1 MENEYIEITKLEQRQ
16 KLLVALLERF
26 HTICQE
32 NDLVYNIFGGTLL
45 GAVRHQGIIPWDDDV
60 DVTMPRADYNK
71 FIEVVRKKYSD
82 QFVAHAYPD
91 DCYIY
96 PFVKFGM
103 RGTVLYESLVK
114 APFNKLTLNMDVFP
128 NDSYPADESV
138 IDVCE
143 KCERSIISLTYNFP
157 KRRNPII
164 RLRNE
169 IKNFVGRCRGV
180 KHYLKKQI
188 DLLSALN
195 DESSDFMV
203 CPSSGFGRKGR
214 LKRSIYYDRIL
225 YRFSEIEVWG
235 IRNYHDHL
243 TNLYGDYMTPPP
255 PEKRQCPHSSR
266 LLVSDDIFKRYL
278 AP

>member
-1 MENEYIEITKLEQRQ
+1 MENEYIEITKLEERQ

-26 HTICQE
+26 HAICQE
-32 NDLVYNIFGGTLL
+32 NGLVYNIFGGTLL

-91 DCYIY
+91 DYYIY

-214 LKRSIYYDRIL
+214 LKRCIYYDRIL